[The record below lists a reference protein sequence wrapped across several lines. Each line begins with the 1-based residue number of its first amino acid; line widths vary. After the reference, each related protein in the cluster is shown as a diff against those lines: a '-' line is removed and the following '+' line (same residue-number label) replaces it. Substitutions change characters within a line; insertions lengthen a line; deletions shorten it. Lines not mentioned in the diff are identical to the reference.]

1 VLGFE
6 FTSPFPDGNGGYF
19 LNGTIELQIL
29 EATGVY
35 QKFEGGHNHMVDHL
49 HQLGNGQD
57 NEFCF
62 CNISTYQFPYPLP
75 PPT

>member
-1 VLGFE
+1 MGDKVHGMQ
-6 FTSPFPDGNGGYF
+6 TK
-19 LNGTIELQIL
+19 IL

-35 QKFEGGHNHMVDHL
+35 QPFEGGHNHMVDHL
-49 HQLGNGQD
+49 HQLADGRD
-57 NEFCF
+57 DEVCF